1 MFFSETE
8 QDCSYLCNNIDYY
21 IAAFFTFHSWL
32 ILIMNNHLQCHGLI

>member
-1 MFFSETE
+1 MKVAAH
-8 QDCSYLCNNIDYY
+8 Y